1 MNAAGWRHVYSAA
14 MKLAQTLLMTAALV
28 GGGFSFAA
36 ADDKKPDAK
45 EVPADYTAKYLAFF
59 DKVIDTVIADK
70 DDCNKM
76 GDELT
81 AQFAA
86 NDALLQQANQFKK
99 DGKKF
104 GKDAQDH
111 MLAGIKKSGPAI
123 NKCMANDKV
132 KTAFKTFAGKADDK
146 RKGG

>member
-1 MNAAGWRHVYSAA
+1 MRAGGAASIVPP
-14 MKLAQTLLMTAALV
+14 MKLVTTLLMSAALV
-28 GGGFSFAA
+28 GGVARLAA
-36 ADDKKPDAK
+36 AEDQKADSK

-59 DKVIDTVIADK
+59 DKVIDTVLADK

-76 GDELT
+76 GDDLT

-104 GKDAQDH
+104 SKDAQDH

-123 NKCMANDKV
+123 NKCMPNDKV
-132 KTAFKTFAGKADDK
+132 KGAFKTFSGKADAK
-146 RKGG
+146 K